1 MLNIRLIVRSNSD
14 FKANVTLGIK
24 DEDEFHYK
32 VNKN

>member
-14 FKANVTLGIK
+14 SKANMALGIK
-24 DEDEFHYK
+24 DEDEFHYE